1 MHLIECYNFFFCRK
15 LSQYSPNDTS
25 KAFDR
30 QVNRRSNVK
39 FNPRQTIEI
48 LKLGD
53 PPANPD
59 DEHKLDLVRKYM
71 EVKKKNA
78 LIFSLFFNNT
88 FLWKRYDVI
97 YCTINFRLE
106 QKNKSSKKGTTACIL
121 LCPNFID
128 IFCSI
133 LRNR

>member
-1 MHLIECYNFFFCRK
+1 M
-15 LSQYSPNDTS
+15 SQYSPNDTS

-30 QVNRRSNVK
+30 QVNRRANVK

-78 LIFSLFFNNT
+78 LIFGLFFQQYLFMET
-88 FLWKRYDVI
+88 LWRH
-97 YCTINFRLE
+97 
-106 QKNKSSKKGTTACIL
+106 L
-121 LCPNFID
+121 LHD
-128 IFCSI
+128 
-133 LRNR
+133 